1 MPQLMQAEAI
11 TLLKGKIMKN
21 KLSECHCGMLIGAIC
36 ALMIMLTGMGASA
49 DEVSDVN
56 VKIERVALFKNGLGY
71 FTSSATLPKG
81 ATDIRMRKLPVPS
94 HGTFWVGYPED
105 LKVRALFTS
114 MENADETVPAINLAE
129 LLQCN
134 LGKKVTVSTNMHNI
148 PAITGTIVEVTRA
161 DEQAET
167 PSPFFMDARGLTV
180 THKNRPGR
188 ATSLVVIKTGSGNVA
203 LRGASIIRAD
213 FEEDDIT
220 TSVSD
225 ILKQPSI
232 RMELE
237 KEAKGQKI
245 GVSYLA
251 RGIAWAPSYLM
262 DISDSKTARLSAK
275 AVVIN
280 EVADLREIH
289 LDLVTGFPNI
299 RFGDIYSP
307 VAMSQDL
314 RGFLISLISGRS
326 DFSLP
331 KSKSMITSQVAFLG
345 ASSSEGF
352 DMSGSIPTPAYSTAQ
367 EGTVSEDLFLYP
379 VENFTL
385 QRGETACLPLF
396 TAEVPYEHIYIWK
409 IPDMLD
415 ENERYRKDIPEGEK
429 ALVEEVWHS
438 CRMVNNMEMPWTTA
452 AAEFVKDGQF
462 TGQDICYYTAPG
474 AETTIRINRAMN
486 IQAEQT
492 ELELERERSAARFRG
507 YDHDLVKVKGEMKLH
522 NWLDKTV
529 NVEVTKNLSGEVLE
543 SVPQANDIQTAKGL
557 KWVNPRHELVWE
569 VELKAGQEQN
579 LSYTYEVY
587 VRY

>member
-1 MPQLMQAEAI
+1 
-11 TLLKGKIMKN
+11 MKN

-36 ALMIMLTGMGASA
+36 ALIIMLTGIGASA
-49 DEVSDVN
+49 DESSDVD

-71 FTSSATLPKG
+71 VTSSATLPKG
-81 ATDIRMRKLPVPS
+81 ATDIRIRQLPVPS

-114 MENADETVPAINLAE
+114 MENADETVPALNIAE
-129 LLQCN
+129 LLKCN

-161 DEQAET
+161 DEQAEP
-167 PSPFFMDARGLTV
+167 PSPYFMDARSLTV
-180 THKNRPGR
+180 THMNRPGR
-188 ATSLVVIKTGSGNVA
+188 ATPLVVIKTESGNVV
-203 LRGASIIRAD
+203 LRGGSIIRAD

-237 KEAKGQKI
+237 KESKGQKV

-251 RGIAWAPSYLM
+251 RGIAWTPSYLI
-262 DISDSKTARLSAK
+262 DISDSKTAKLSAK

-289 LDLVTGFPNI
+289 LDLVTGFPNA
-299 RFGDIYSP
+299 RFGDVNSP
-307 VAMSQDL
+307 VAMNEDL
-314 RGFLISLISGRS
+314 AAFLRALKTG
-326 DFSLP
+326 
-331 KSKSMITSQVAFLG
+331 KSINKYGDVTTQRVGMSFLG
-345 ASSSEGF
+345 ASSGAVSK
-352 DMSGSIPTPAYSTAQ
+352 DISGPIYPTAQ
-367 EGTVSEDLFLYP
+367 EGIVAEDLFLYP
-379 VENFTL
+379 VESFTL
-385 QRGETACLPLF
+385 NRGETACLPLF
-396 TAEVPYEHIYIWK
+396 TEEIPYKHIYIWN

-415 ENERYRKDIPEGEK
+415 ENERYRKDISEGER
-429 ALVEEVWHS
+429 AILEEVWHS

-462 TGQDICYYTAPG
+462 TGQDICYYTPPG

-492 ELELERERSAARFRG
+492 ELELERERSAARFHG
-507 YDHDLVKVKGEMKLH
+507 YDHDLVKLKGEMKLK
-522 NWLDKTV
+522 NRLDKDV
-529 NVEVTKNLSGEVLE
+529 IVEVTKNLSGEVLG
-543 SVPQANDIQTAKGL
+543 SVPEAEDTPTAMGL
-557 KWVNPRHELVWE
+557 KWVNPRHILVWE
-569 VELKAGQEQN
+569 IELKAGREQK
-579 LSYTYEVY
+579 LTYIYEVY
-587 VRY
+587 VRR